1 MKKVFVL
8 LVAMLVAWAPMSF
21 ANWACDA
28 VGSDVYLKAA
38 GGKLLRGIGNV
49 AVGWVE
55 LVRQPMVV
63 ENKWEG
69 VSKGIGYTVLRTLS
83 GAVEA
88 ATFFVPGA
96 EVPAPSPTCP
106 TDLFT
111 S

>member
-1 MKKVFVL
+1 MKKIWVVAVMI
-8 LVAMLVAWAPMSF
+8 LVAVAPLGF
-21 ANWACDA
+21 ANSVCESVD
-28 VGSDVYLKAA
+28 SPEYLKAA
-38 GGKLLRGIGNV
+38 GAKLVRGIGNV
-49 AVGWVE
+49 AFSWVE
-55 LVRQPMVV
+55 FFRQPIIS